1 MQIDATSYPSP
12 NYNSRP
18 GPIRA
23 LVLHSGEGTKASDLA
38 TLTNDRVAPNRR
50 VSAHYYVTRA
60 GTIYQLVD
68 PSLRAWHAGESS
80 YLGLTNWNDCSIG
93 VETEHKAGQDWPDV
107 QRAALAWLFRMLIAR
122 YHIPQPYVAAHRWIA
137 SGRKLDPSDW
147 PDAQL
152 RPWIAALY
160 GPSVDAPVAYRFRF
174 PQVVYTARDEN
185 SPVAAG
191 SFNGGLVYQAGDTV
205 QIGDIA
211 SGWAW
216 IKTGAGATGPGFVP
230 LRVLEALP

>member
-23 LVLHSGEGTKASDLA
+23 LVLHDGEGTMASDMGRLR
-38 TLTNDRVAPNRR
+38 NDKVAQSKR
-50 VSAHYYVTRA
+50 VSAHYYVDRQ

-80 YLGLTNWNDCSIG
+80 YLGLSNWNDFSIG
-93 VETEHKAGQDWPDV
+93 VETEHKDGQDWPDV
-107 QRAALAWLFRMLIAR
+107 QRQQIAALFRYLINR
-122 YHIPQPYVAAHRWIA
+122 YHIPQPYVAPHRWIA
-137 SGRKLDPSDW
+137 TGRKFDPTNW
-147 PDAQL
+147 PDEQL
-152 RPWIAALY
+152 RPWIASLY
-160 GPSVDAPVAYRFRF
+160 GPSVDAPIAYRFRF

-191 SFNGGLVYQAGDTV
+191 DFNGGLVYQAGDVV

-216 IKTGAGATGPGFVP
+216 IKTGQGTTGPGFVP
-230 LRVLEALP
+230 LRVLEAL